1 MSFERKESS
10 MEMKKG
16 FNVKDP
22 FIRTILVLVI
32 IAIGFSLAGCNEE
45 MARIEKKQLDLRA
58 MVETNAQQIAALGE
72 RIEQNQH
79 ELQAGIEQVRKN
91 IRNVAAN
98 TAAVSEEQVRLQQ
111 TVQNSDRQTT
121 DKIALLE
128 QNQTEL
134 QTGIE
139 DVRAD
144 SKNAAEDIAVVED
157 EQTRLYETLQSNNS
171 DFANNV
177 AVLEQNQQQWQG
189 KVEELQ
195 QNFQVV
201 TTRISTIADDLLK
214 LQEVL
219 QSNIR
224 ELVSAMDLSD
234 QQQLKFHEKIRKDL
248 LAFDD
253 SVRAMKLSQEK
264 LKNQIVDVQNSAEI
278 MSNELPAAIEQLREE
293 MARNMETEENQP
305 PPESNSV
312 E

>member
-1 MSFERKESS
+1 
-10 MEMKKG
+10 
-16 FNVKDP
+16 
-22 FIRTILVLVI
+22 L
-32 IAIGFSLAGCNEE
+32 
-45 MARIEKKQLDLRA
+45 QA
-58 MVETNAQQIAALGE
+58 MVETNAQQIAALGA
-72 RIEQNQH
+72 RIEKNQH
-79 ELQAGIEQVRKN
+79 ELQAGIEQVQN
-91 IRNVAAN
+91 DIRNVAAN
-98 TAAVSEEQVRLQQ
+98 TAAVSEKQAKLQE

-134 QTGIE
+134 QAGIE
-139 DVRAD
+139 NVRAD
-144 SKNAAEDIAVVED
+144 SKNVAADMAADITAVKD
-157 EQTRLYETLQSNNS
+157 EQARLYETVQSNNS
-171 DFANNV
+171 NFTSNV

-219 QSNIR
+219 QTNIR
-224 ELVSAMDLSD
+224 ELVGAMDLND
-234 QQQLKFHEKIRKDL
+234 QEQLKFQEKIQKDL

-253 SVRAMKLSQEK
+253 SMRAVKLSQEK
-264 LKNQIVDVQNSAEI
+264 MQNQIQDVKNSAEAI
-278 MSNELPAAIEQLREE
+278 SSELPAAIEQLREE
-293 MARNMETEENQP
+293 MERKVETEENQP